1 MNVTT
6 SLSRLSHRA
15 VWAGCA
21 IVTAVALMATAA
33 VASPRLRGGGDR
45 DGATVAASSSSEQ
58 ARRTYSWMRHRR
70 PRPPVTV
77 TVTVTATTLVPP
89 TAGTASSTSSTTAGT
104 GGTTTVRQSPADTV
118 TSPSVPVPSP
128 PAGGATTTTAAQP
141 TTTTTR
147 ATTTTT
153 RPVTTASTT
162 VSTTAATAGAGGAPS
177 HFNTLPPGSS
187 LPSSAQ
193 CAAWVNAVPAP
204 PEVKG
209 VNAVPNATRGQ
220 AVAGATGRS
229 TRVDGNF
236 TGTTEQIL
244 RWAACKWGIDEDMVK
259 AQAVIESWWHME
271 TKGDRGSDPTRCA
284 PGHGI
289 GVDGFPGQC
298 PESWGLLQVRYP
310 YNQAAFPY
318 AITSSAFNA
327 DWAYAQWRSCFEGDL
342 TWLNTVERGSDY
354 AAGDAWGCFGTWFSG
369 RWYTQGAKDYIARV
383 QGTLAERTWTTA
395 NFKQP

>member
-1 MNVTT
+1 MVVTH
-6 SLSRLSHRA
+6 SLGRRSIWIA
-15 VWAGCA
+15 CA
-21 IVTAVALMATAA
+21 IVTAIILTATAA
-33 VASPRLRGGGDR
+33 VASPRLRTGGGDR
-45 DGATVAASSSSEQ
+45 DGATVAAASGPSDP
-58 ARRTYSWMRHRR
+58 ARRTYHRTGRRR
-70 PRPPVTV
+70 PRPPVTTTTMV
-77 TVTVTATTLVPP
+77 PSTSVSTTATT
-89 TAGTASSTSSTTAGT
+89 GASGDGSTTTQAAV
-104 GGTTTVRQSPADTV
+104 TTAVPGVST
-118 TSPSVPVPSP
+118 TSPTPTSP
-128 PAGGATTTTAAQP
+128 TTQL

-153 RPVTTASTT
+153 TRPVTTPST
-162 VSTTAATAGAGGAPS
+162 SATTSSGGNGAAPA
-177 HFNTLPPGSS
+177 HFNTLPVGAS

-204 PEVKG
+204 AEVKG
-209 VNAVPNATRGQ
+209 VNAVANATRGQ
-220 AVAGATGRS
+220 AVAGATGRA

-259 AQAVIESWWHME
+259 AQAVIESWWRMD
-271 TKGDRGSDPTRCA
+271 TKGDRGTDPTRCA

-289 GVDGFPGQC
+289 GVDGFPGEC

-310 YNQAAFPY
+310 YNQVAFPW

-327 DWAYAQWRSCFEGDL
+327 DWAYAQWRSCYEGDL

-354 AAGDAWGCFGTWFSG
+354 AAGDTWGCFGTWFSG

-383 QGTLAERTWTTA
+383 QGTLAERTWTTP

>member
-1 MNVTT
+1 MTH
-6 SLSRLSHRA
+6 SLVRRSVWIACA
-15 VWAGCA
+15 V
-21 IVTAVALMATAA
+21 VTAIILTATAA
-33 VASPRLRGGGDR
+33 VASPRLRAGGDSR
-45 DGATVAASSSSEQ
+45 DGATVAVSGPSDQ
-58 ARRTYSWMRHRR
+58 ARRTFHRTGRRR
-70 PRPPVTV
+70 PRPPVTTTS
-77 TVTVTATTLVPP
+77 TVAPSTSTSTTTQPTPTTQLTTATTARP
-89 TAGTASSTSSTTAGT
+89 
-104 GGTTTVRQSPADTV
+104 
-118 TSPSVPVPSP
+118 
-128 PAGGATTTTAAQP
+128 
-141 TTTTTR
+141 

-153 RPVTTASTT
+153 APSTT
-162 VSTTAATAGAGGAPS
+162 PSTSPPGGNGAAPT
-177 HFNTLPPGSS
+177 HFNTLAVGVS

-204 PEVKG
+204 AEVKG
-209 VNAVPNATRGQ
+209 VNATANATRGQ
-220 AVAGATGRS
+220 AVAGATGRA

-259 AQAVIESWWHME
+259 AQAVIESWWRMD
-271 TKGDRGSDPTRCA
+271 TKGDRGTDPTRCA

-289 GVDGFPGQC
+289 GVDGFPGEC

-310 YNQAAFPY
+310 YNQVAFPW

-327 DWAYAQWRSCFEGDL
+327 DWAYAQWRACFEGDL

-383 QGTLAERTWTTA
+383 QGTLAERTWTTP

>member
-1 MNVTT
+1 MIVTT
-6 SLSRLSHRA
+6 ILPRRA
-15 VWAGCA
+15 VWVACA
-21 IVTAVALMATAA
+21 MVTAMTLVATAA

-45 DGATVAASSSSEQ
+45 DGATVAASGPSVQ
-58 ARRTYSWMRHRR
+58 ARRTYGRMHHRR

-77 TVTVTATTLVPP
+77 TATSLVPP
-89 TAGTASSTSSTTAGT
+89 TAVPAPADPASSTTAGT
-104 GGTTTVRQSPADTV
+104 GATATIGPSPVDTV
-118 TSPSVPVPSP
+118 TSPPVPVPAPGPQP
-128 PAGGATTTTAAQP
+128 PTGGATTTTAAQP
-141 TTTTTR
+141 TTT
-147 ATTTTT
+147 A
-153 RPVTTASTT
+153 RPATT
-162 VSTTAATAGAGGAPS
+162 VSTTVATAGGGSAAPS
-177 HFNTLPPGSS
+177 RFATLPPGSA
-187 LPSSAQ
+187 LPSSGQ
-193 CAAWVNAVPAP
+193 CAAWVNAVAAP

-220 AVAGATGRS
+220 AVAGATGRA

-259 AQAVIESWWHME
+259 AQAVIESWWRMD
-271 TKGDRGSDPTRCA
+271 TKGDRGTDPTRCA

-289 GVDGFPGQC
+289 GVDGFPGEC

-327 DWAYAQWRSCFEGDL
+327 DWAYSSWRACFEGDL

>member
-1 MNVTT
+1 MTT
-6 SLSRLSHRA
+6 FLPRRA
-15 VWAGCA
+15 IWIACV
-21 IVTAVALMATAA
+21 IVTAITLMATAA
-33 VASPRLRGGGDR
+33 VASPRLRPGGDER
-45 DGATVAASSSSEQ
+45 ATTVSASSRAGWTVRSFHRIE
-58 ARRTYSWMRHRR
+58 RRR
-70 PRPPVTV
+70 PRPRVTTTTMV
-77 TVTVTATTLVPP
+77 PSTVAPSTADTVVADPTTTAGMPSSATPPPVPP
-89 TAGTASSTSSTTAGT
+89 TAE
-104 GGTTTVRQSPADTV
+104 
-118 TSPSVPVPSP
+118 
-128 PAGGATTTTAAQP
+128 ATTTTSRVTTTVTQP

-147 ATTTTT
+147 A
-153 RPVTTASTT
+153 ATT
-162 VSTTAATAGAGGAPS
+162 VSTTAPPAGGGNAPT
-177 HFNTLPPGSS
+177 HFNTLAPGAS

-209 VNAVPNATRGQ
+209 INAVPNATRGQ
-220 AVAGATGRS
+220 AVAGATGRA

-244 RWAACKWGIDEDMVK
+244 RWAACKWGIDEDSVK
-259 AQAVIESWWHME
+259 AQAVIESWWRMD
-271 TKGDRGSDPTRCA
+271 TKGDRGTDPTRCA

-289 GVDGFPGQC
+289 GVDGFPGEC

-310 YNQAAFPY
+310 YNQVAFPY

>member
-1 MNVTT
+1 MTT
-6 SLSRLSHRA
+6 SLPRRA
-15 VWAGCA
+15 IWISCA
-21 IVTAVALMATAA
+21 IVTAITLMATAA
-33 VASPRLRGGGDR
+33 VASPRLRSAGGDDR
-45 DGATVAASSSSEQ
+45 AATVSASS
-58 ARRTYSWMRHRR
+58 RHDRAIRSFHRFDRRR

-77 TVTVTATTLVPP
+77 TVTTVVPSTVTPSTADTAATGSTPTAGTPTSVVPAPVPP
-89 TAGTASSTSSTTAGT
+89 TAEI
-104 GGTTTVRQSPADTV
+104 
-118 TSPSVPVPSP
+118 
-128 PAGGATTTTAAQP
+128 TTTTIRV
-141 TTTTTR
+141 TTTTTQPTR
-147 ATTTTT
+147 ATTTST
-153 RPVTTASTT
+153 RAATTASTT
-162 VSTTAATAGAGGAPS
+162 APPVGGGNAPT
-177 HFNTLPPGSS
+177 HFNTLPPGAS

-193 CAAWVNAVPAP
+193 CAAWVDAVPAP

-209 VNAVPNATRGQ
+209 INAVPNATRGQ

-229 TRVDGNF
+229 TRVDGNY

-259 AQAVIESWWHME
+259 AQAVIESWWRMD
-271 TKGDRGSDPTRCA
+271 TKGDRGTDPTRCA

-289 GVDGFPGQC
+289 GVDGFPGEC

-310 YNQAAFPY
+310 YNQVAFPY

>member
-1 MNVTT
+1 MIVTT
-6 SLSRLSHRA
+6 TLPRRA
-15 VWAGCA
+15 IWVACA
-21 IVTAVALMATAA
+21 IVTAITLMATAA
-33 VASPRLRGGGDR
+33 MASPRLRGGGDR
-45 DGATVAASSSSEQ
+45 DGATVAASGPSVS
-58 ARRTYSWMRHRR
+58 ARRTYSRMHHRR

-77 TVTVTATTLVPP
+77 PATTQVPTTLAP
-89 TAGTASSTSSTTAGT
+89 APADPGSSTTAGT
-104 GGTTTVRQSPADTV
+104 GPTTTVGPSPADTV
-118 TSPSVPVPSP
+118 TSPPSVPVPQP
-128 PAGGATTTTAAQP
+128 PTGGGTTTTAAQP

-147 ATTTTT
+147 VTTTTT
-153 RPVTTASTT
+153 ARSTTTASTT
-162 VSTTAATAGAGGAPS
+162 PATAGGGSAPS

-187 LPSSAQ
+187 LPSSTQ

-220 AVAGATGRS
+220 AVAGATGRA

-259 AQAVIESWWHME
+259 AQAVIESWWRMD
-271 TKGDRGSDPTRCA
+271 TKGDRGNDPTRCA

-289 GVDGFPGQC
+289 GVDGFPGEC

-310 YNQAAFPY
+310 YNQPAFPY

-327 DWAYAQWRSCFEGDL
+327 DWAYSSWRSCFEGDL